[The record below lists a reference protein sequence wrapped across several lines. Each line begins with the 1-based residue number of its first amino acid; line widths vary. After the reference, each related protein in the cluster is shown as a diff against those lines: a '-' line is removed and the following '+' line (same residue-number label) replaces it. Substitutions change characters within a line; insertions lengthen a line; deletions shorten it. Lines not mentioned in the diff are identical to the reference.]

1 MINLVHERQLLAATH
16 NGVTSYVWHKGSQSF
31 DNRQPFNA
39 PAPRRI
45 LVYWDGRGGGSP
57 TPGRNIGST
66 TPRNISSRPN
76 AQYDVTQQHS
86 LKIWRRKKKKEG
98 KKALVPCGDATHRL
112 AFTSGEDF
120 GSRMNPTYSICP
132 FRRTIKARLLRL

>member
-1 MINLVHERQLLAATH
+1 MINLVHARQLLAATH
-16 NGVTSYVWHKGSQSF
+16 NGVTSY
-31 DNRQPFNA
+31 
-39 PAPRRI
+39 
-45 LVYWDGRGGGSP
+45 
-57 TPGRNIGST
+57 RNIGILGWDRVVQSLEEIYGQEKEK
-66 TPRNISSRPN
+66 RHQEILSSRLN

-86 LKIWRRKKKKEG
+86 LKIWRQKKKKEG

-132 FRRTIKARLLRL
+132 FHQTIKAGLLRL